1 MNLNSLED
9 NYQFQ
14 YLKNQNKIHN
24 IFFSYKRD
32 KIMVLGDKILD
43 EILEYLDK
51 SINNLAKEAFE
62 NLELEGGFQG
72 VEDFLQNQYDIRLEN
87 LLSAKK
93 SSIHHLES
101 GMKNKI
107 IQRKQSVFENITSQ
121 YQN

>member
-1 MNLNSLED
+1 
-9 NYQFQ
+9 
-14 YLKNQNKIHN
+14 
-24 IFFSYKRD
+24 
-32 KIMVLGDKILD
+32 MVLDDRILD
-43 EILEYLDK
+43 EILEYLEK
-51 SINNLAKEAFE
+51 SISNLAKEAFE

-101 GMKNKI
+101 SMKNKV
-107 IQRKQSVFENITSQ
+107 IQRKQSVFESIKSQ